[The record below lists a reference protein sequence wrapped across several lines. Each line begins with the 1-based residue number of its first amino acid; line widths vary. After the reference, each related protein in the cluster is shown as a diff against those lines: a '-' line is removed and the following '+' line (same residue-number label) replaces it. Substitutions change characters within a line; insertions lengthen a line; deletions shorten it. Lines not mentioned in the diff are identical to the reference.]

1 MLIFSTLLLVLCSN
15 FLLTSPL
22 LQVVTAIRNM
32 ALQHMKFQSQLNDAK
47 KLWLYSQSPVS
58 KHQAL
63 DDSLAK
69 AKSRSKHWEREA
81 KADAEKIKGVVKEME
96 EAKQEAKIS

>member
-1 MLIFSTLLLVLCSN
+1 MLIFSTLLLVLCST
-15 FLLTSPL
+15 LL
-22 LQVVTAIRNM
+22 
-32 ALQHMKFQSQLNDAK
+32 
-47 KLWLYSQSPVS
+47 PVS

-63 DDSLAK
+63 NDSLAK

-81 KADAEKIKGVVKEME
+81 KADAEKIKGVDKEME